1 MARPTPQS
9 AARARGAE
17 LVQQALSEGYSF
29 VDDYLRFHGF
39 THVAGVDEAGRG
51 ACCGPITIA
60 SCVLPDHDV
69 PELEGLNDS
78 KKLTPRRREKLFGA
92 ITEHAVAY
100 KIVHIPAAEID
111 QKGIQY
117 ANINGMYRAVA
128 GLSVEPDVV
137 LTDAVH
143 LPELACEH
151 APLVKGDALS
161 PAISAASILAKVS
174 RDRLMVEMDGQYPD
188 YGLAGHKGYGTA
200 KHMAAVRLH
209 GGCPEHRY
217 TYSNVATAH
226 AEWASTQPREEGHP
240 GQ

>member
-1 MARPTPQS
+1 MAKPTPQS

-17 LVQQALSEGYSF
+17 LVQQALTEGYTF
-29 VDDYLRFHGF
+29 IDDYLRFHGYGRI
-39 THVAGVDEAGRG
+39 AGVDEAGRG

-60 SCVLPDHDV
+60 ACVLPDVAV
-69 PELEGLNDS
+69 PELAGLNDS
-78 KKLTPRRREKLFGA
+78 KKLTPARREKLFGA

-100 KIVHIPAAEID
+100 SVIHIPAAEID
-111 QKGIQY
+111 EKGIQH
-117 ANINGMYRAVA
+117 ANITGMYRAVA
-128 GLSVEPDVV
+128 GLNPPADFV

-143 LPELACEH
+143 LPELTQEH
-151 APLVKGDALS
+151 LPLVKGDALS

-174 RDRLMVEMDGQYPD
+174 RDRLMVELDERYPA

-200 KHMAAVRLH
+200 KHMDAVRLH
-209 GGCPEHRY
+209 GACKEHRY

-226 AEWASTQPREEGHP
+226 REWASRQSREEGRP

>member
-69 PELEGLNDS
+69 PELAGLNDS
-78 KKLTPRRREKLFGA
+78 KKLTPLRREKLFGA

-111 QKGIQY
+111 RKGIQY

-128 GLSVEPDVV
+128 GLSVAPDVV

-143 LPELACEH
+143 LPELDCEH
-151 APLVKGDALS
+151 APLLKGDALS

-174 RDRLMVEMDGQYPD
+174 RDRLMVEMD
-188 YGLAGHKGYGTA
+188 
-200 KHMAAVRLH
+200 
-209 GGCPEHRY
+209 E
-217 TYSNVATAH
+217 
-226 AEWASTQPREEGHP
+226 
-240 GQ
+240 